1 MGKRWSIFGEGF
13 SVFRDS
19 NYKFYF
25 TTLIWLTIYV
35 LSESFCITC
44 YFSLMLLAYFVLL
57 KVFLIV
63 YYFMIAY
70 LREKVYKFKGGL
82 S

>member
-13 SVFRDS
+13 SVFSDS